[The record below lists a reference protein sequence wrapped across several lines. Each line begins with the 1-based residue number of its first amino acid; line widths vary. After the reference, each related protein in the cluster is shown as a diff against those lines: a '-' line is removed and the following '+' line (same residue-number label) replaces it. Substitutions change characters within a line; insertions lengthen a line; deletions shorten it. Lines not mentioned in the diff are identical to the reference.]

1 MNWNPKTWKFDWKN
15 KKERWLILLAA
26 GLILLLL
33 AFPSGR
39 EAGGNVIRS
48 ESRDSLQPQAESS
61 GPAASFSDA
70 DYERQ
75 LEQRLEEMLGK
86 VDGVGD
92 VEVMVVLSSSEEK
105 VWHVDQDSSYSRT
118 EETDSEGGS
127 RRVESQELARE
138 TVLAGQNGSQE
149 ALLQKEIRPEI
160 SGVVVSAEGGGSSRV
175 QAEIS
180 AAVEALF
187 GLPAHRVKVLKMKG

>member
-1 MNWNPKTWKFDWKN
+1 MNWNPKTWKFDWRN

-39 EAGGNVIRS
+39 EEGGNVIRS
-48 ESRDSLQPQAESS
+48 ESRDSLQPQAESG
-61 GPAASFSDA
+61 GPAVSFSDA
-70 DYERQ
+70 GYERQ

-92 VEVMVVLSSSEEK
+92 VKVMVVLSSSEEK
-105 VWHVDQDSSYSRT
+105 VWHVDQDTSYSRT

-127 RRVESQELARE
+127 RRVESQELARD
-138 TVLAGQNGSQE
+138 TVFAGQNGSQE